1 ADLLERVLAAVGVGK
16 TIIAPDGSGGH
27 ARRPVFD
34 PIMEASLRAEVEAVF
49 NIQLD
54 RLVDQTGDAQTAM
67 RFRPHPLTSFRDVDE
82 PTELGPL
89 TPFAAVERALAR
101 N

>member
-1 ADLLERVLAAVGVGK
+1 V
-16 TIIAPDGSGGH
+16 
-27 ARRPVFD
+27 D
-34 PIMEASLRAEVEAVF
+34 PGA
-49 NIQLD
+49 
-54 RLVDQTGDAQTAM
+54 DAQTAM
-67 RFRPHPLTSFRDVDE
+67 RFRPRPLTSFRDVDE